1 MLDALSSLAR
11 QMGIAN
17 LAGGGA
23 LIVALIFLTA
33 LIFTWR
39 FIPGVR
45 DFAVKVGWADQPN
58 ARRLNTE
65 PLPNAGGLA
74 IFAGFVV
81 SVVVAWALRPIFIQD
96 VQIQVLA
103 ILLGAT
109 ILVLTGFIDDQ
120 YGLSP
125 AFRLGVQ
132 LLTAVLLVVNG
143 LHIDYNQVPLLPNVS
158 EAFNQPLGVAITILW
173 VVGLTNAMNLLDGVD
188 GVVGGVSFVASMVL
202 LATAAQFPDRG
213 SAVILLAGLGG
224 AALGYLRHNY
234 NPSRIIMGDAGSYL
248 FGYTLAA
255 VSMLGTLKF
264 SVGASLLVPLLIMA
278 LPILDTTQV
287 VVGRLMRGI
296 RNPLGHPDK
305 THLHHRLLAATGQV
319 RRTALIMWCVALA
332 CGVVG
337 MVFQGVR
344 PVAIAATV
352 VFISLC
358 LWFVAY
364 RRVRAHGRE
373 EQAREEEQARMDSRA
388 REELVGRPDS

>member
-1 MLDALSSLAR
+1 
-11 QMGIAN
+11 
-17 LAGGGA
+17 
-23 LIVALIFLTA
+23 
-33 LIFTWR
+33 
-39 FIPGVR
+39 
-45 DFAVKVGWADQPN
+45 
-58 ARRLNTE
+58 
-65 PLPNAGGLA
+65 
-74 IFAGFVV
+74 VV

-125 AFRLGVQ
+125 AFRLAVQ
-132 LLTAVLLVVNG
+132 LLSAVLLVVNG
-143 LHIDYNQVPLLPNVS
+143 LHIDYNAIPFLPSVPDAV
-158 EAFNQPLGVAITILW
+158 NQPLGIAITILW
-173 VVGLTNAMNLLDGVD
+173 VIGLTNAMNLLDGVD

-213 SAVILLAGLGG
+213 TAVILLAGLGG

-264 SVGASLLVPLLIMA
+264 SAGASLFVPLLVMA
-278 LPILDTTQV
+278 LPILDTAQV
-287 VVGRLMRGI
+287 VVGRLARGI

-305 THLHHRLLAATGQV
+305 THLHHRLLAATGQA
-319 RRTALIMWCVALA
+319 RRTALIMWMVALL

-337 MVFQGVR
+337 MIAQGVR
-344 PVAIAATV
+344 PLAILATV
-352 VFISLC
+352 VFTVLC

-364 RRVRAHGRE
+364 RRVRAQGRE
-373 EQAREEEQARMDSRA
+373 QEQALTTGTE
-388 REELVGRPDS
+388 

>member
-1 MLDALSSLAR
+1 MDALSKFAQS
-11 QMGIAN
+11 MGIAN

-23 LIVALIFLTA
+23 FTVAVIFLTA
-33 LIFTWR
+33 LVFTWR
-39 FIPGVR
+39 FIPGIR
-45 DFAVKVGWADQPN
+45 DFAVKVGWADLPN
-58 ARRLNTE
+58 ERRLNKE

-81 SVVVAWALRPIFIQD
+81 SVVVAWVLRPIFIQD

-125 AFRLGVQ
+125 VFRLSVQ

-143 LHIDYNQVPLLPNVS
+143 LHIDYNAIPFLPSVADNI
-158 EAFNQPLGVAITILW
+158 NQPLGVAITILW

-188 GVVGGVSFVASMVL
+188 GVVGGVSFVAGVVL

-213 SAVILLAGLGG
+213 TAVILLAGLSGS
-224 AALGYLRHNY
+224 ALGYLRHNY

-264 SVGASLLVPLLIMA
+264 SAGASLIVPLLIMA

-287 VVGRLMRGI
+287 VVGRLARGI

-305 THLHHRLLAATGQV
+305 THLHHRLLAATGQA
-319 RRTALIMWCVALA
+319 RRTALIMWMVALL

-337 MVFQGVR
+337 MLAQGVR
-344 PVAIAATV
+344 PVAILMTV
-352 VFISLC
+352 VFIALC

-373 EQAREEEQARMDSRA
+373 EQRREGEAAQVTQPSPPVD
-388 REELVGRPDS
+388 

>member
-1 MLDALSSLAR
+1 MDALSKFAQ

-23 LIVALIFLTA
+23 FIVGLIFLTA
-33 LIFTWR
+33 LVFTWR
-39 FIPGVR
+39 FIPGIR
-45 DFAVKVGWADQPN
+45 AFAVKVGWADQPN
-58 ARRLNTE
+58 ERRLNKE

-125 AFRLGVQ
+125 VFRLSVQ

-143 LHIDYNQVPLLPNVS
+143 LHIDYNSIPLLPNVA
-158 EAFNQPLGVAITILW
+158 EKINQPLGVAITILW

-264 SVGASLLVPLLIMA
+264 SAGASLIVPLLIMA

-287 VVGRLMRGI
+287 VVGRLARGI

-305 THLHHRLLAATGQV
+305 THLHHRLLAATGQA
-319 RRTALIMWCVALA
+319 RRTSLIMWMVALL

-337 MVFQGVR
+337 MIAQGIR
-344 PVAIAATV
+344 PLAIVVTV
-352 VFISLC
+352 VFIGLS
-358 LWFVAY
+358 LWFVAH
-364 RRVRAHGRE
+364 RRVRAQGRE
-373 EQAREEEQARMDSRA
+373 GEQEKEEARQPAISSPE
-388 REELVGRPDS
+388 

>member
-1 MLDALSSLAR
+1 MDAIFKFAQS
-11 QMGIAN
+11 MGIAN

-23 LIVALIFLTA
+23 FIVAVIFLTA
-33 LIFTWR
+33 LVFTWR

-45 DFAVKVGWADQPN
+45 DFAVKVGWADMPN
-58 ARRLNTE
+58 ERRLNKE

-81 SVVVAWALRPIFIQD
+81 SVVVAWVLRPIFIQD

-120 YGLSP
+120 YELSP
-125 AFRLGVQ
+125 LFRLSVQ

-143 LHIDYNQVPLLPNVS
+143 LHIDYNSIPFLPDVS
-158 EAFNQPLGVAITILW
+158 ERINQPLGVAITILW

-188 GVVGGVSFVASMVL
+188 GVVGGISFVASMVL

-213 SAVILLAGLGG
+213 TAVILLAGLGG
-224 AALGYLRHNY
+224 SALGYLRHNY
-234 NPSRIIMGDAGSYL
+234 NPSRIVMGDAGSYL

-264 SVGASLLVPLLIMA
+264 SAGASLIVPLLIMA

-287 VVGRLMRGI
+287 VVGRLARGI

-305 THLHHRLLAATGQV
+305 THLHHRLLAATGQA
-319 RRTALIMWCVALA
+319 RRTALIMWMVALL

-337 MVFQGVR
+337 MVAQGVR
-344 PVAIAATV
+344 PVAIAMTV
-352 VFISLC
+352 LFIALC
-358 LWFVAY
+358 LWFVAS

-373 EQAREEEQARMDSRA
+373 EQRREGEAAQVARSSPPMD
-388 REELVGRPDS
+388 

>member
-1 MLDALSSLAR
+1 MNALSTFA
-11 QMGIAN
+11 QAMGIAN

-23 LIVALIFLTA
+23 FIVGLIFLTA
-33 LIFTWR
+33 LVFTWR
-39 FIPGVR
+39 FIPGIR
-45 DFAVKVGWADQPN
+45 DFAVRVGWADQPN
-58 ARRLNTE
+58 ERRLNKE

-81 SVVVAWALRPIFIQD
+81 SVVVAWALRPIFIQN

-125 AFRLGVQ
+125 LLRLSVQ

-143 LHIDYNQVPLLPNVS
+143 LHIDYNSIPLLPNVS
-158 EAFNQPLGVAITILW
+158 ENVNQPLGVAITILW

-213 SAVILLAGLGG
+213 AAVILLAGLGG

-264 SVGASLLVPLLIMA
+264 SAGASLIVPLIIMA

-287 VVGRLMRGI
+287 VVGRLARGI

-305 THLHHRLLAATGQV
+305 THLHHRLLAATGQA
-319 RRTALIMWCVALA
+319 RRTALIMWCVALL
-332 CGVVG
+332 CGVIG
-337 MVFQGVR
+337 MVAQGIR
-344 PVAIAATV
+344 PLAIAVTV
-352 VFISLC
+352 IFIGLS

-364 RRVRAHGRE
+364 RRVRAQGRE
-373 EQAREEEQARMDSRA
+373 GEQKQSALPPLE
-388 REELVGRPDS
+388 

>member
-1 MLDALSSLAR
+1 MLETLSALAR
-11 QMGIAN
+11 MVGIAN

-33 LIFTWR
+33 LVFTWR
-39 FIPGVR
+39 FIPGIR
-45 DFAVKVGWADQPN
+45 TFAVRVGWEDKPN

-125 AFRLGVQ
+125 LFRLGVQ

-143 LHIDYNQVPLLPNVS
+143 LHIDYNSIPLLPDVS
-158 EAFNQPLGVAITILW
+158 ERLNQPLGVAITILW

-255 VSMLGTLKF
+255 VAMLGTLKF
-264 SVGASLLVPLLIMA
+264 SAGASLIVPLLVMA

-287 VVGRLMRGI
+287 VVGRLARGI

-305 THLHHRLLAATGQV
+305 THLHHRLLAATGQA
-319 RRTALIMWCVALA
+319 RRTALIMWFVALM

-337 MVFQGVR
+337 MAAQGIR
-344 PVAIAATV
+344 PLAIVVTV
-352 VFISLC
+352 VFTALS

-373 EQAREEEQARMDSRA
+373 GVQTTDTQLKETSPPLD
-388 REELVGRPDS
+388 